1 MTWFEATRL
10 VAARELRESF
20 RRRSLWIV
28 LAILFVG
35 SSVAMILPEVL
46 DSGSTRYDVAVVPG
60 ADTGASS
67 AFRSDLGAAAATLD
81 AEVRFHTVSDRSRAR
96 TLVDQDKVDIAVVDR
111 GQPTVIVRAG
121 ENDTLL
127 ALVRQS
133 LATQE
138 LARQLAAA
146 DSTRRRSTGC

>member
-46 DSGSTRYDVAVVPG
+46 DSGRPRYDVAVVTG

-67 AFRSDLGAAAATLD
+67 A
-81 AEVRFHTVSDRSRAR
+81 SR
-96 TLVDQDKVDIAVVDR
+96 
-111 GQPTVIVRAG
+111 
-121 ENDTLL
+121 
-127 ALVRQS
+127 
-133 LATQE
+133 
-138 LARQLAAA
+138 
-146 DSTRRRSTGC
+146 